1 MRCHFGDGIRNEEA
15 ETRTRKKEK
24 EGTTRIK
31 RTIENREWRVNNVTE
46 KTENKSQWGQK
57 RRIRSQGVGGR
68 ERTTKNDH
76 RVKNL

>member
-24 EGTTRIK
+24 GGTRRIK

-57 RRIRSQGVGGR
+57 RRIRSQGVVG
-68 ERTTKNDH
+68 ERDNYK
-76 RVKNL
+76 K